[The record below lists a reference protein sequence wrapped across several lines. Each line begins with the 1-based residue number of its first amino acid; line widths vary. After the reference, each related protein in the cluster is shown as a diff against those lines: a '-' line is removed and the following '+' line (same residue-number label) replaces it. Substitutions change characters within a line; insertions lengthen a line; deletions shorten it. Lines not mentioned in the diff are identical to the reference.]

1 MQERTETFTK
11 QFVSE
16 SNGQLLDVNNIVDH
30 MKRNFTEMIAIGR
43 RTYWQHLIGSLINCC
58 RKKSKNSPHNRY
70 KWYLRK
76 SQSVIT
82 KEMDLRKF
90 LTRQRVANSALLGLL
105 SSRQSN
111 FVDKMAQMIIR
122 EDDSQSSNTSPDDEL
137 SDWQR
142 DNMAYAAQMA
152 NSVDPVDKRFVN
164 LYLLRKADQKNIRFG
179 FANDILLSQ
188 NRTRQ
193 KRKMFKED
201 LDPMNNPLYLS
212 E

>member
-1 MQERTETFTK
+1 MAGHSHHYRHIDSVF
-11 QFVSE
+11 
-16 SNGQLLDVNNIVDH
+16 QLIL
-30 MKRNFTEMIAIGR
+30 
-43 RTYWQHLIGSLINCC
+43 
-58 RKKSKNSPHNRY
+58 
-70 KWYLRK
+70 
-76 SQSVIT
+76 
-82 KEMDLRKF
+82 
-90 LTRQRVANSALLGLL
+90 QRVATTAMMGLL
-105 SSRQSN
+105 SGRQSI
-111 FVDKMAQMIIR
+111 FVSKMAQMIIR
-122 EDDSQSSNTSPDDEL
+122 EDDSQSENTSSDAEL

-164 LYLLRKADQKNIRFG
+164 LYLLRKADQKDIRFG

-193 KRKMFKED
+193 KQKIFKED

>member
-1 MQERTETFTK
+1 
-11 QFVSE
+11 
-16 SNGQLLDVNNIVDH
+16 

-43 RTYWQHLIGSLINCC
+43 RQYWQHLIGSLINCC

-105 SSRQSN
+105 SARQSN

-152 NSVDPVDKRFVN
+152 KSMDPVDKRFVN

-188 NRTRQ
+188 NRKLQ
-193 KRKMFKED
+193 KPKMIKED
-201 LDPMNNPLYLS
+201 LASMNNPLYFS

>member
-1 MQERTETFTK
+1 
-11 QFVSE
+11 
-16 SNGQLLDVNNIVDH
+16 

-43 RTYWQHLIGSLINCC
+43 RKYWQHLIGSLINCC
-58 RKKSKNSPHNRY
+58 RKKSKDSSHNRY

-76 SQSVIT
+76 SESAIT

-90 LTRQRVANSALLGLL
+90 LTRQRLANSALLGLL
-105 SSRQSN
+105 SARQSN

-142 DNMAYAAQMA
+142 DNMDYAEQMA

-179 FANDILLSQ
+179 FTNDSLLSQ

-193 KRKMFKED
+193 KIEED
-201 LDPMNNPLYLS
+201 PNPMNNPFYLS

>member
-11 QFVSE
+11 QFVSQ

-43 RTYWQHLIGSLINCC
+43 RKYWQHLIGSLINCC

-76 SQSVIT
+76 SQSMIT

-142 DNMAYAAQMA
+142 DNMAYTAQMA
-152 NSVDPVDKRFVN
+152 KSVDPVDKRFVN
-164 LYLLRKADQKNIRFG
+164 LYLLRKADQKDIRFG

-193 KRKMFKED
+193 KRKIFKED